1 MLTQKKEDG
10 MCCHECLPRRK
21 KMGCAAMNAY
31 PEERRW
37 DCCHECLPRRKKMG
51 CAAMNAYPEERRW
64 DVLP

>member
-21 KMGCAAMNAY
+21 KMGCGAMNVD

-37 DCCHECLPRRKKMG
+37 SVVLWMLIQKKDDGVCCYEC
-51 CAAMNAYPEERRW
+51 
-64 DVLP
+64 